1 MKTAV
6 LFNDTRPHFHHGCD
20 RVMSVLEKKLHQR
33 GITVVATSAV
43 RHDWWLDEALLRTIA
58 QSDLLI
64 INGEGTLHHGSRHG
78 VNLLRLTTHEARI
91 GKPLYLIN
99 ALYQENPASW
109 GEQIRLFDGVWARDS
124 WSAKELSTAWGA
136 EVGHFADLTL
146 CDGFVEFDFDRKG
159 MVFGDSVKKAITRE
173 LARVSIKTKGNTLV
187 PTVHRIKSPKGKTGV
202 AAIPRLIYGKIYQTI
217 WNARYPNFA
226 MMPDQDAYAAFIARS
241 ALHVTGRFHGA
252 CFSILTRTPFLTL
265 SSNSWKLE
273 ALLADCGLAADR
285 LVAPG
290 DLSKAVGRRNWGFT
304 AEEMHNIER
313 YVASSNVASD
323 RAFDSIAA

>member
-20 RVMSVLEKKLHQR
+20 RVMSVLEKKLHHR
-33 GITVVATSAV
+33 GITVIATSPV
-43 RHDWWLDEALLRTIA
+43 RHEWWLDQALLRTIA
-58 QSDLLI
+58 QADLLI
-64 INGEGTLHHGSRHG
+64 INGEGTLHHGSKHG
-78 VNLLRLTTHEARI
+78 VNLLRLAHHEARS
-91 GKPLYLIN
+91 GKPLFLIN
-99 ALYQENPASW
+99 ALYQENPAYW

-124 WSAKELSTAWGA
+124 WSAKELSTVWGTP
-136 EVGHFADLTL
+136 VDHFADLTL
-146 CDGFVEFDFDRKG
+146 CDGFVEFGSERKG
-159 MVFGDSVKKAITRE
+159 MVVGDSVKKAITRE
-173 LARVSIKTKGNTLV
+173 LARVSVRTKGTQLV

-202 AAIPRLIYGKIYQTI
+202 AAIPRLIYSKIYHTI

-226 MMPDQDAYAAFIARS
+226 MMPDQDAYAALIAGS

-252 CFSILTRTPFLTL
+252 CFSILTKTPFLTL

-290 DLSKAVGRRNWGFT
+290 DLARAIGRRNWDFT
-304 AEEMHNIER
+304 AEEMQNIDS
-313 YVASSNVASD
+313 YVTWSTTESD
-323 RAFDSIAA
+323 RAFDQIAA